1 MGINIAI
8 FTNLCAPHIPEDMN
22 KIVLLKNKEK
32 ALLRRH
38 PWIFSGAID
47 SRSSAAG
54 QDGDWAMIQSASG
67 QTLGFGLFSEGG
79 SIRVRMLS
87 FGTEPPAL
95 NFWENRLAA
104 AWDVRQKLNIPAVT
118 DGFRWVHGEGD
129 GLPGLIIDYY
139 AGHAVVQPHFSGLM
153 RHMEP
158 IASAMRK
165 AVPELQ
171 TIYLK
176 RPDSG
181 GTREGSGFLYGDTE
195 STVIQEHGARFDVN
209 WVQGQKTGFFLDQRE
224 NRALLQKM
232 TRDRRVLNGFA
243 YTGGFSMAA
252 LIGGASEVVSVD
264 LSSVATDL
272 CRSNNALNGLE
283 AQDPRHTVVTAD
295 VLQYLRE
302 EPGEFDIVVMDP
314 PAFAKSLKKKH
325 AAIQGYKR
333 LNALAFQKVVEGGLM
348 FTFSCSQV
356 IDRETF
362 KNTITA
368 AGIEAGREIQILHEL
383 SQGPDHPVS
392 LFHPEGH
399 YLKGLVLH
407 VKHPG

>member
-1 MGINIAI
+1 
-8 FTNLCAPHIPEDMN
+8 MN

-47 SRSSAAG
+47 ARSSADG
-54 QDGDWAMIQSASG
+54 QDGDWVMVQSASG

-95 NFWENRLAA
+95 NFWENRLAS
-104 AWDVRQKLNIPAVT
+104 AWDLRQKLNIPAAT

-139 AGHAVVQPHFSGLM
+139 AGHAVVQPHFSGLS
-153 RHMEP
+153 RHLES

-176 RPDSG
+176 RPDTG
-181 GTREGSGFLYGDTE
+181 GSRDGSGFLFGDTE
-195 STVIQEHGARFDVN
+195 SAVIQEHGARFDVN

-224 NRALLQKM
+224 NRALLQKLA
-232 TRDRRVLNGFA
+232 RDRRVLNGFA

-252 LIGGASEVVSVD
+252 LVGGASKVISVD
-264 LSSVATDL
+264 VSSVATDL
-272 CRSNNALNGLE
+272 CHSNTALNGFE
-283 AQDPRHTVVTAD
+283 AQDPRHRVVTAD

-302 EPGEFDIVVMDP
+302 ESGEFDIVVMDP

-333 LNALAFQKVVEGGLM
+333 LNALAFQKVKEGGLM

-407 VKHPG
+407 VKHPD